1 MRERLVGM
9 LLVAVSVITILG
21 YGYLIFFTSQSTA
34 ILVIKL
40 TAFLAILAIFGI
52 LGSIGFKLMRLKREL
67 PADIERRLSSHLY
80 DDLKKEDKINRE
92 EV

>member
-21 YGYLIFFTSQSTA
+21 YGYLIFFTPQSTA

-40 TAFLAILAIFGI
+40 TAFLAILVIFGI
-52 LGSIGFKLMRLKREL
+52 LGSIGFKLMRLKHEL

-80 DDLKKEDKINRE
+80 DDLKKEDN
-92 EV
+92 